1 MCDQRERLIGYL
13 YEEGDAA
20 ERAAV
25 QSHLGEC
32 AVCREEIA
40 GFRSVQ
46 EDLREW
52 EVPQHESVWRP
63 FAPPQPAPWWQ
74 QVPRWAMAAAAG
86 LVLMSGATGGAVA
99 YFLTPASQPLVQQTA
114 APAMLQNTSSVT
126 ADDLAAAEARVME
139 RMRVEL
145 AAFGT
150 KYSTTADRVLTVSN
164 TGLPGDEARLRQL
177 EQQVA
182 DLAVKHDNQL
192 ELIGR
197 VNNNMKDFRL
207 AYETKY
213 QGVLQKMNGLASLVD
228 QTSGK

>member
-13 YEEGDAA
+13 YEEGDPA
-20 ERAAV
+20 ERAEV

-32 AVCREEIA
+32 ADCREEIA

-63 FAPPQPAPWWQ
+63 FAPPQPTLWWQ

-99 YFLTPASQPLVQQTA
+99 YFLTPAPQQLVQQ
-114 APAMLQNTSSVT
+114 APPAILQNTSSIT

-139 RMRVEL
+139 RVRLQFATFETQY
-145 AAFGT
+145 A
-150 KYSTTADRVLTVSN
+150 SSDRVLTAVNS
-164 TGLPGDEARLRQL
+164 GVPGDDARLREI
-177 EQQVA
+177 EQQMA
-182 DLAVKHDNQL
+182 DLRKENEKQFGVIMSVDANIKNLRIAYDGRQQYLLSKVNSL
-192 ELIGR
+192 TEL
-197 VNNNMKDFRL
+197 VTNK
-207 AYETKY
+207 
-213 QGVLQKMNGLASLVD
+213 
-228 QTSGK
+228 

>member
-13 YEEGDAA
+13 YEEGDPA
-20 ERAAV
+20 ERAEV

-52 EVPQHESVWRP
+52 EVPEHESVWRP
-63 FAPPQPAPWWQ
+63 FAAPQPTPWWQ

-99 YFLTPASQPLVQQTA
+99 YFMTPAPQHLVQQ
-114 APAMLQNTSSVT
+114 APPAILQNTSSVT
-126 ADDLAAAEARVME
+126 ADDLAAAEARVLD
-139 RMRVEL
+139 RVRTEF
-145 AAFGT
+145 AAFQSQVPAG
-150 KYSTTADRVLTVSN
+150 ADRVLTVSN

-182 DLAVKHDNQL
+182 DLLLKTDEQFGIASGIRANLQLHKTALDTKYAAMEAKLKNAL
-192 ELIGR
+192 EL
-197 VNNNMKDFRL
+197 V
-207 AYETKY
+207 Y
-213 QGVLQKMNGLASLVD
+213 
-228 QTSGK
+228 TSR